1 MISERMKNDI
11 KNKDNCLKQAYVP
24 ASVKVIE
31 LTTQR
36 GYLLSASKVT
46 SPFGGDEEVW

>member
-36 GYLLSASKVT
+36 VLCQSNGPTETDKL
-46 SPFGGDEEVW
+46 FDDIE

>member
-1 MISERMKNDI
+1 MKNEI
-11 KNKDNCLKQAYVP
+11 KNNGNCVKQAYVP

-36 GYLLSASKVT
+36 VLCQSGFT
-46 SPFGGDEEVW
+46 ETVWSDDQLE